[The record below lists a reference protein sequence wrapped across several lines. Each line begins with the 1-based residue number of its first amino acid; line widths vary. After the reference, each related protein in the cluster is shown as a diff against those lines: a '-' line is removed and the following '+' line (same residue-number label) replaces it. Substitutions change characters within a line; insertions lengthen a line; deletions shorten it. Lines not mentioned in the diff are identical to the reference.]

1 MSGST
6 TLICLDLGFAVVV
19 EVRVMATLFEFAV
32 VRLAV
37 VRLMA
42 VDDSDDRTGW
52 VRTSAADRICF

>member
-1 MSGST
+1 M
-6 TLICLDLGFAVVV
+6 ICLDLGFAVVV

-32 VRLAV
+32 VRLVV